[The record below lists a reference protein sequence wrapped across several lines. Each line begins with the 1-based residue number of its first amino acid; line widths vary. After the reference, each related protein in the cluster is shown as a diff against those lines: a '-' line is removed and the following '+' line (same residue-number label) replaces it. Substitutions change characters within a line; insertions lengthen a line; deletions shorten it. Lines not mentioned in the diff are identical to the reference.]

1 VDSCKKGDLPLMQKL
16 TELITQLTKGH
27 WRVVPAQTVDALQAE
42 KERLEKN
49 LTLLPPRH
57 TSSGKVKLAELQ
69 KFMDLA
75 G

>member
-1 VDSCKKGDLPLMQKL
+1 
-16 TELITQLTKGH
+16 
-27 WRVVPAQTVDALQAE
+27 VPAQTVDALQAE
-42 KERLEKN
+42 ERLEKN
-49 LTLLPPRH
+49 LTLLPST

>member
-1 VDSCKKGDLPLMQKL
+1 MQKF
-16 TELITQLTKGH
+16 TELITHLTKGH
-27 WRVVPAQTVDALQAE
+27 WRMVPAQTVDALQAE
-42 KERLEKN
+42 RDRLEKN
-49 LTLLPPRH
+49 LAPLPPRR